1 MWDDRPQL
9 RKSKP
14 RILPE
19 FWCARFTPGSS
30 GWETV
35 AHLQVG
41 KLSSFCC
48 EDVQQNTL
56 QVGNLEMWKYTKNDR
71 ISNRIISQGMYNE
84 QYEQC
89 TSMNLTYN
97 GCKANTSV
105 LLFCQKF
112 PGTTTCLLCC
122 ALWKQLVDLGW
133 GTEWGHLNGPWVSR
147 EGASQP
153 VGSQFLLCFHTWHD
167 AKGETFWSSGCWVFF
182 WSQKSTGNLWHQ
194 VKHSY
199 IETLKTQYAAAM
211 WCKTS
216 QTTLGL
222 LWFRADLQIG
232 FLEFE
237 KLCDVEAFGSWFND
251 LVSPVTGPSN
261 DQIVSASVSVSV
273 TPRNPTWPKWRIR
286 HFARRY
292 INSFMMV
299 LP

>member
-1 MWDDRPQL
+1 MWDGRPQL

-41 KLSSFCC
+41 KLSSFFCG
-48 EDVQQNTL
+48 DVQQNTL
-56 QVGNLEMWKYTKNDR
+56 QVGNLQIAWRCGKYTKNDW
-71 ISNRIISQGMYNE
+71 ISNRIISQGMYN
-84 QYEQC
+84 EQC

-133 GTEWGHLNGPWVSR
+133 GAEWGHLNGPWVSPGR
-147 EGASQP
+147 GASQA

-167 AKGETFWSSGCWVFF
+167 AKGEICWSFAQGFWLLVFF
-182 WSQKSTGNLWHQ
+182 
-194 VKHSY
+194 
-199 IETLKTQYAAAM
+199 
-211 WCKTS
+211 
-216 QTTLGL
+216 
-222 LWFRADLQIG
+222 
-232 FLEFE
+232 LES
-237 KLCDVEAFGSWFND
+237 K
-251 LVSPVTGPSN
+251 
-261 DQIVSASVSVSV
+261 I
-273 TPRNPTWPKWRIR
+273 
-286 HFARRY
+286 H
-292 INSFMMV
+292 
-299 LP
+299 

>member
-9 RKSKP
+9 RKSKA

-41 KLSSFCC
+41 KLSSFFC
-48 EDVQQNTL
+48 EGFQQNTL
-56 QVGNLEMWKYTKNDR
+56 QRQLANCVEMWKYTKKDR

-84 QYEQC
+84 SNEQC

-133 GTEWGHLNGPWVSR
+133 GTEWGHLKGPRASGGGSSTSR
-147 EGASQP
+147 ESVFVVFPHLTWCKGRN
-153 VGSQFLLCFHTWHD
+153 FLKFC
-167 AKGETFWSSGCWVFF
+167 SGILVAVFF
-182 WSQKSTGNLWHQ
+182 FESKILW
-194 VKHSY
+194 KPMTSS
-199 IETLKTQYAAAM
+199 ET
-211 WCKTS
+211 
-216 QTTLGL
+216 
-222 LWFRADLQIG
+222 
-232 FLEFE
+232 
-237 KLCDVEAFGSWFND
+237 
-251 LVSPVTGPSN
+251 
-261 DQIVSASVSVSV
+261 
-273 TPRNPTWPKWRIR
+273 
-286 HFARRY
+286 
-292 INSFMMV
+292 
-299 LP
+299 

>member
-41 KLSSFCC
+41 KLSSFFC

-56 QVGNLEMWKYTKNDR
+56 QVGNLQIAWRCENIRRMTGFR
-71 ISNRIISQGMYNE
+71 IESFLKACTMNNMNNVHPWIWHRMVVRQTL
-84 QYEQC
+84 QC
-89 TSMNLTYN
+89 
-97 GCKANTSV
+97 CEFSV
-105 LLFCQKF
+105 SF

-133 GTEWGHLNGPWVSR
+133 CTEWGHLNGPRASR

-167 AKGETFWSSGCWVFF
+167 AKGEICWSFAQGFWLLVVFF
-182 WSQKSTGNLWHQ
+182 G
-194 VKHSY
+194 VKNPL
-199 IETLKTQYAAAM
+199 ET
-211 WCKTS
+211 
-216 QTTLGL
+216 
-222 LWFRADLQIG
+222 
-232 FLEFE
+232 
-237 KLCDVEAFGSWFND
+237 CD
-251 LVSPVTGPSN
+251 
-261 DQIVSASVSVSV
+261 I
-273 TPRNPTWPKWRIR
+273 KWNIAISK
-286 HFARRY
+286 H
-292 INSFMMV
+292 
-299 LP
+299 